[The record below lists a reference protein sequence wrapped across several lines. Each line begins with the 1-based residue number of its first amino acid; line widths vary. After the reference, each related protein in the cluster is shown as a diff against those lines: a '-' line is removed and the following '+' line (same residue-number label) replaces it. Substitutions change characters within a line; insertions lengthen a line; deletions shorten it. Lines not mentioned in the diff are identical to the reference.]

1 MFENKQIER
10 VWAVKNIRN
19 SEKLNTIH
27 VKHFFNNLP
36 DNKQEILKNAEYRN
50 MLMTSENKLEHAY
63 INILE
68 NGIYF
73 ELAGCRSAFNIF
85 CNFDG
90 EIKNKPKNAITIKK
104 YHTREY

>member
-10 VWAVKNIRN
+10 VWAIKNIRN
-19 SEKLNTIH
+19 GENINTIH

-36 DNKQEILKNAEYRN
+36 DEKQEILKKAEYRN
-50 MLMTSENKLEHAY
+50 MLMTSENKLEHVY
-63 INILE
+63 VNILE

-73 ELAGCRSAFNIF
+73 KLEGCRSAFNIF

-90 EIKNKPKNAITIKK
+90 EIKNKPKNSRIIKK
-104 YHTREY
+104 YTCREY